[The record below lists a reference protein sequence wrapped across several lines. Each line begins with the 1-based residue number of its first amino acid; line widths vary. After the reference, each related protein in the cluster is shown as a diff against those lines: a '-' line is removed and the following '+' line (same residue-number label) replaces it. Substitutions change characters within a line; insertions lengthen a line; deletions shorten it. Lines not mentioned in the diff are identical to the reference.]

1 MSRKERGS
9 AMKIEWKAGAP
20 ELKEAIEAALPSAI
34 ERDVPVHQSSMRAL
48 YRLPLQMGDAATA
61 SPSAAREV
69 MIKLYT
75 PRGGM
80 RGLRDRAKKR
90 VGRFAAD
97 REWNALAEMQR
108 LGLPAPTPRAR
119 GRIQGGSEFVAME
132 VIKGEPLAVAL
143 DRETMRMGR
152 AGGDANADPGLAMLV
167 RLSDS
172 VHALHR
178 LGFVHGDLHAGNIL
192 ASPERLVLIDLQRLC
207 PLESD
212 EARLADWARLCF
224 SLERTTKREG
234 AAAELR
240 SLAEL
245 GPELDQAMTE
255 FLADHQ
261 RGRVRRFHHLGG
273 AWKRLRVPAFGTAW
287 VDTSA
292 EPPLDADALGQ
303 LLSED
308 RAEGEID
315 VRRDGRVRI
324 WTATAA
330 SRRFVCKRVDAG
342 SASRAVADIFR
353 GSSGER
359 AFRLGQ
365 ADSLISSRAS
375 RPVAWIS
382 RKTLGIPRTSWLL
395 MEHVGETDLDAFRP
409 ASPTEARNV
418 SFALVDWI
426 AEQHARGLGH
436 GDLKAGN
443 LRIALEGDTPRFH
456 LVDLNDLTGPSKV
469 DEADRIAALTQLNA
483 ALDETQFEASLR
495 TQALARYAERLPFSQ
510 PLDSVM
516 RAIALASVDRHHRW
530 QGIDCD
536 CVNSV

>member
-1 MSRKERGS
+1 
-9 AMKIEWKAGAP
+9 MKIEWKAGAP
-20 ELKEAIEAALPSAI
+20 ELKEAIAAALPSAI
-34 ERDVPVHQSSMRAL
+34 ERDAPVHQSPMRAL
-48 YRLPLQMGDAATA
+48 YRLPLQKMADAATA

-80 RGLRDRAKKR
+80 RSLRDRAKKR
-90 VGRFAAD
+90 IGRFAAD

-108 LGLPAPTPRAR
+108 LGLAAPTPRAR
-119 GRIQGGSEFVAME
+119 GRIQGGAEFVAME
-132 VIKGEPLAVAL
+132 VIQGEPLSVAL
-143 DRETMRMGR
+143 DRETMRMDK
-152 AGGDANADPGLAMLV
+152 AGDPGLAMLV

-178 LGFVHGDLHAGNIL
+178 RGFVHGDLHAGNII
-192 ASPERLVLIDLQRLC
+192 ASPDRLVLIDWQRLRL
-207 PLESD
+207 LETD

-240 SLAEL
+240 NLAEL

-261 RGRVRRFHHLGG
+261 RGRVRRFHRPGR

-287 VDTSA
+287 VDTSV

-303 LLSED
+303 VLSED

-315 VRRDGRVRI
+315 VRRGGRVRI
-324 WTATAA
+324 WTATAS
-330 SRRFVCKRVDAG
+330 SRRFVCKRVNAG
-342 SASRAVADIFR
+342 SPSRAVADIFR

-359 AFRLGQ
+359 AFRRGQ
-365 ADSLISSRAS
+365 ADSLISSRAA
-375 RPVAWIS
+375 RPVAWVS
-382 RKTLGIPRTSWLL
+382 RKTLGVPRTSWLV
-395 MEHVGETDLDAFRP
+395 MEHVGESDLGTFRP
-409 ASPTEARNV
+409 VSPTEAREV

-436 GDLKAGN
+436 RDLKAGN
-443 LRIALEGDTPRFH
+443 LRITRGGDTPRFH
-456 LVDLNDLTGPSKV
+456 LVDLNDLTGPLNI
-469 DEADRIAALTQLNA
+469 DEADRIAELTQLNA
-483 ALDETQFEASLR
+483 ALDETQFEAPLR

-510 PLDSVM
+510 PLDSVI
-516 RAIALASVDRHHRW
+516 RTIALASVDRHHRW
-530 QGIDCD
+530 KGLDCD
-536 CVNSV
+536 CVNSA

>member
-90 VGRFAAD
+90 LGRFAAD

-132 VIKGEPLAVAL
+132 VIQGEPLAVAL
-143 DRETMRMGR
+143 DREMMRMDR
-152 AGGDANADPGLAMLV
+152 AEGDANADPGLAMLV

-261 RGRVRRFHHLGG
+261 RGRVRRFHHPGG
-273 AWKRLRVPAFGTAW
+273 AWKRLRVSAFGTAW

-292 EPPLDADALGQ
+292 ESPLDADALGQ

-330 SRRFVCKRVDAG
+330 SRRFVCKRVDTG

>member
-1 MSRKERGS
+1 
-9 AMKIEWKAGAP
+9 
-20 ELKEAIEAALPSAI
+20 
-34 ERDVPVHQSSMRAL
+34 
-48 YRLPLQMGDAATA
+48 
-61 SPSAAREV
+61 
-69 MIKLYT
+69 
-75 PRGGM
+75 
-80 RGLRDRAKKR
+80 
-90 VGRFAAD
+90 
-97 REWNALAEMQR
+97 
-108 LGLPAPTPRAR
+108 
-119 GRIQGGSEFVAME
+119 
-132 VIKGEPLAVAL
+132 
-143 DRETMRMGR
+143 
-152 AGGDANADPGLAMLV
+152 V

-330 SRRFVCKRVDAG
+330 SRRFVCKRVDTG

>member
-1 MSRKERGS
+1 MSREERGS

-90 VGRFAAD
+90 LGRFAAD
-97 REWNALAEMQR
+97 REWHALAEMQR
-108 LGLPAPTPRAR
+108 LGLPVPTPRAR

-132 VIKGEPLAVAL
+132 VIQGEPLAVAL

-178 LGFVHGDLHAGNIL
+178 LGFVHGDLHAGNII

-224 SLERTTKREG
+224 SLERATKREG

-261 RGRVRRFHHLGG
+261 RGRVRRFHHPGG

-365 ADSLISSRAS
+365 ADSLISSRAA
-375 RPVAWIS
+375 RPVAWVS
-382 RKTLGIPRTSWLL
+382 RKTLGIPRTSWLV

-436 GDLKAGN
+436 SDLKAGN
-443 LRIALEGDTPRFH
+443 LRIALEGDTARFH

-510 PLDSVM
+510 PLDSVI